1 DLSLAA
7 HGSKLKPIR
16 TRWEGRGGGVS
27 SMGGGGGAVLQVC
40 KGGGG
45 CQGVGRPQLAWC

>member
-16 TRWEGRGGGVS
+16 TRWEGRGGVS
-27 SMGGGGGAVLQVC
+27 SMVAGGAVLQVC
-40 KGGGG
+40 KGGGGG